1 MGRPLAIL
9 KLVEKIKMGCG
20 CSGDGKRKKSPT
32 EIKNDKST
40 NNFSSR
46 RSKTAK
52 PPSVSTGGSRDENW
66 YIKYRT
72 MKCNSCDF
80 NKDGICKKTAERYGE
95 DKASIEDGVQRKSL
109 KCPNGEWPR
118 IAVLCPVC
126 NRMTVVDEYKEMCFL
141 CFRKK
146 NKDNT

>member
-1 MGRPLAIL
+1 MCLDLLIL
-9 KLVEKIKMGCG
+9 KIVEKIKMGCG
-20 CSGDGKRKKSPT
+20 CSGGGERKKSLT
-32 EIKNDKST
+32 ESKNNKNT
-40 NNFSSR
+40 KNFSSGASR
-46 RSKTAK
+46 PVKTTT
-52 PPSVSTGGSRDENW
+52 PSRGGSEDENW

-80 NKDGICKKTAERYGE
+80 NNGGICEKIAERHGE
-95 DKASIEDGVQRKSL
+95 DKASIKHGVQRKSL

-146 NKDNT
+146 EQG